1 MIKVGSKWWDGKE
14 KYFRV
19 LAVVEAEGHTW
30 VHYRDDRGIKVP
42 AIECKEYSCYQES
55 FVERFSE
62 SAE

>member
-1 MIKVGSKWWDGKE
+1 MIKEGSKWWDGKG

-19 LAVVEAEGHTW
+19 LSVIEQEGHTW
-30 VHYRDDRGIKVP
+30 VHYREDLGNKVP
-42 AIECKEYSCYQES
+42 AVQCKEYSCYQES